1 MKNFNKYK
9 NTLLQILV
17 VVCFIFNTN
26 ISYSQDSL
34 SILEKKIS
42 LNIKNN
48 NLYEALNQI
57 SIKTGYNFS
66 YNSKL
71 ISENRKIQIK
81 VNNLPVKDVLNKL
94 LQDST
99 LSYLIVSNQ
108 IVILKQLNN
117 NLTKNKNNTDTI
129 SYIQIGGKIIDKVS
143 YLPLAYANI
152 CIEEMPIG
160 TVSNFDGE
168 FILKIPNN
176 YCDTNL
182 IVSYVG
188 YENLQIPIKKLT
200 TFENLLMLKP
210 NIVPIQEVII
220 RNSNPLSLLKLTL
233 NEIPNN
239 YSTKP
244 AYLTSFYRETIKR
257 NNKYAAVL
265 EAVVDIYKT
274 SYSSNINDKIK
285 ITKSRKNIDYNIMDT
300 IMLKI
305 KGGLRT
311 SMILDIVKSKPNFID
326 DEYINLYNYKISDI
340 IDINRDLTYVIS
352 FEPKKYSSDEVLYNG
367 DIYIDIKTLVIK
379 KVEFWLNQESIKK
392 SGHLLVVKQSRNTIV
407 KPIKAHYITNYR
419 EYNGKNYLSYINGN
433 IIFKI
438 REKGKLF
445 SNQFN
450 TSIELAVT
458 KIDTSDVRKIKFKNL
473 SNTST
478 ILFDEIHNYKNSFW
492 EEYNFIKPEES
503 LLEAIQK
510 MYNSN

>member
-1 MKNFNKYK
+1 MENFNKYR

-71 ISENRKIQIK
+71 ISENRKIRIK

-108 IVILKQLNN
+108 IVILKQVNN
-117 NLTKNKNNTDTI
+117 NLKKNNTDTI
-129 SYIQIGGKIIDKVS
+129 SYIQIEGKIIDKVS
-143 YLPLAYANI
+143 YLPLAYTNI
-152 CIEEMPIG
+152 CIEGMPIG
-160 TVSNFDGE
+160 TISNFDGE

-182 IVSYVG
+182 IISYIG
-188 YENLQIPIKKLT
+188 YENLRIPIKKLT
-200 TFENLLMLKP
+200 TFENLLMLEP
-210 NIVPIQEVII
+210 NIVSIQEVII
-220 RNSNPLSLLKLTL
+220 RNSSPLSLLKLTL

-274 SYSSNINDKIK
+274 SYSSNINDRIK

-311 SMILDIVKSKPNFID
+311 SMILDIVKSKPNFINKED
-326 DEYINLYNYKISDI
+326 LHLYNYKISDI
-340 IDINRDLTYVIS
+340 TDINGNLTYVIA
-352 FEPKKYSSDEVLYNG
+352 FEPKKYNPDDILYNG
-367 DIYIDIKTLVIK
+367 DIYINIKTLTIT

-392 SGHLLVVKQSRNTIV
+392 SGHLLVVKRSKNIIV
-407 KPIKAHYITNYR
+407 KPIKAHYIVSYR
-419 EYNGKNYLSYINGN
+419 EYNGKNYLNYANGN
-433 IIFKI
+433 LIFKI
-438 REKGKLF
+438 RKKGKLF
-445 SNQFN
+445 SNQFD
-450 TSIELAVT
+450 TSIELAVNNINT
-458 KIDTSDVRKIKFKNL
+458 ENIEKIKFKDI
-473 SNTST
+473 SNTQT
-478 ILFDEIHNYKNSFW
+478 ILFDEIDNYKNSFW

-503 LLEAIQK
+503 LLEAVKKLQ
-510 MYNSN
+510 NRN